1 MAFVF
6 RDSIE
11 ELKFAYVMCCCI
23 NLIILNLIN
32 IYMCM
37 NSVHVNRVD
46 ELCPNGQ
53 SSSTESIWVSFC
65 LF

>member
-6 RDSIE
+6 RASIA

-37 NSVHVNRVD
+37 NSVHVNKVD
-46 ELCPNGQ
+46 EICQCQQ
-53 SSSTESIWVSFC
+53 SR
-65 LF
+65 